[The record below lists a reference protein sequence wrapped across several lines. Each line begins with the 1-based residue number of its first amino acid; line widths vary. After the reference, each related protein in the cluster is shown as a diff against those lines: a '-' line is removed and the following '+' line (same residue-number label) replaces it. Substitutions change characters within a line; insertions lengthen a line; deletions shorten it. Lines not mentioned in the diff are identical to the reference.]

1 MRFLLKGRQL
11 MFLWTILQ
19 KDNNEL
25 VIKVY
30 EAQKLFPTKDDFINQ
45 IIEDCDDIGLEWD
58 ENSIKNQTKNK
69 FKVIVQNK
77 LRTAA
82 HSYLLEK
89 KDKLSKL
96 DNLST
101 DYSLKDYLTSH
112 RLSIKEKQL
121 LFKLSTR
128 MIDVKANHPNM
139 YIGELS
145 CTLCDS
151 NSMENQ
157 QQI

>member
-1 MRFLLKGRQL
+1 MGLILDSILGSILGSIFGFNIGVQYVPVDYITKRQQWAGKESL
-11 MFLWTILQ
+11 GSSEI
-19 KDNNEL
+19 
-25 VIKVY
+25 
-30 EAQKLFPTKDDFINQ
+30 FPTKDDFINQ

-58 ENSIKNQTKNK
+58 ENSIKNQKKNK

-112 RLSIKEKQL
+112 KKTTFL
-121 LFKLSTR
+121 
-128 MIDVKANHPNM
+128 
-139 YIGELS
+139 
-145 CTLCDS
+145 
-151 NSMENQ
+151 
-157 QQI
+157 